1 MSNDSM
7 NRMTARSANLLKI
20 GFSVNAVFSAFN
32 STSEESEE
40 EEGGGGRGLA
50 TDIGCW

>member
-1 MSNDSM
+1 M

-20 GFSVNAVFSAFN
+20 GFSVNDVFSFRRCF

-40 EEGGGGRGLA
+40 EEGLA
-50 TDIGCW
+50 V